1 LGEGRGVAAQ
11 EQAESGRMMPPTAP
25 KTLRVLRALQA
36 GHRLTVAEALRRLN
50 VFALPQECY
59 RLRLLGY
66 PVEGEMIETSP
77 GTHVK
82 LYRMKK

>member
-1 LGEGRGVAAQ
+1 MSLPE
-11 EQAESGRMMPPTAP
+11 PTAR
-25 KTLRVLRALQA
+25 KTLRVLKALRA
-36 GHRLTVAEALRRLN
+36 GHRLTVAKALQQLN

-66 PVEGEMIETSP
+66 DVRGEMIETSP

-82 LYRMKK
+82 LYRLHRS